1 MRKSYVLKK
10 ILSTESIIRG
20 TNFQDMVQEIKDL
33 ALEVSSLYDSNIA
46 ITININKEKSLAKVS
61 INEINL

>member
-1 MRKSYVLKK
+1 MRKNYVLKK
-10 ILSTESIIRG
+10 MLSSESIIRG